1 MTDYSAAEREA
12 AAELLWPHSGTAK
25 FRPDEKHKWIA
36 YVLTAGNIWGRAVDL
51 QCELTRTQAQ
61 RDGLIEAL
69 ESIAENLNPDDK
81 EGYRSDN
88 PEGAMDT
95 SYAQARS
102 ALDRCGK

>member
-25 FRPDEKHKWIA
+25 LRPDEKHKWIA

-61 RDGLIEAL
+61 RDGLRSAL
-69 ESIAENLNPDDK
+69 MNLRAFMWK
-81 EGYRSDN
+81 EGYADQT
-88 PEGAMDT
+88 PAMAD
-95 SYAQARS
+95 ADAAIS
-102 ALDRCGK
+102 AAKETL